1 MNSWLN
7 NPLWKPSSINMPS
20 FIEKEKIYMCIY
32 VGWAIAVLRH
42 VLTWSGVVFVP
53 VSPFRPCGRFRTVAG
68 ELGVVTG
75 TVLYIVSVHSDPC
88 GFSEPY
94 H

>member
-1 MNSWLN
+1 M
-7 NPLWKPSSINMPS
+7 
-20 FIEKEKIYMCIY
+20 YIY
-32 VGWAIAVLRH
+32 VGWTIAVLRH

-68 ELGVVTG
+68 ELGLVTG
-75 TVLYIVSVHSDPC
+75 IVLYIVSVHSDPC